1 MANNCTTLAGIAL
14 DCRDNVGG
22 IEAIYIQNVDTS
34 LVIGGDPDSGAT
46 AVTTITIDGS
56 PLAADLTSMDKYEL
70 VKQTGTL
77 TETGTFSDENG
88 TVFFTSVASA
98 VFNKMEATKLTEL
111 YNLAISAKLA
121 VLVKD
126 NNGIFWM
133 IGNDRG
139 AVATSSTEETGTA
152 YGDRNGLTIE
162 FTGIDN
168 GPMLEV
174 TGITAV

>member
-22 IEAIYIQNVDTS
+22 IEAIYIQNVATS
-34 LVIGGDPDSGAT
+34 LTIANTPDSGSVPA
-46 AVTTITIDGS
+46 TTIVIDS
-56 PLAADLTSMDKYEL
+56 TPLNATLDTMDKYEL

-88 TVFFTSVASA
+88 TVFFTSVATG
-98 VFNKMEATKLTEL
+98 VFNKLDAAKLGEL
-111 YNLAISAKLA
+111 YQLAISAKLC
-121 VLVKD
+121 VFVKD
-126 NNGIFWM
+126 NNGVFWM

-139 AVATSSTEETGTA
+139 AVATSSTEESGTA

-174 TGITAV
+174 TGITAT

>member
-22 IEAIYIQNVDTS
+22 IEAIYIQNVAS
-34 LVIGGDPDSGAT
+34 ALAIGGNPDSGSV
-46 AVTTITIDGS
+46 AVTTITVDGS
-56 PLAADLTSMDKYEL
+56 PLAADLDSMDKYEL

-88 TVFFTSVASA
+88 TVFFTAVATG
-98 VFNKMEATKLTEL
+98 VFNKMDAAKLGEL
-111 YNLAISAKLA
+111 YQLAISAKLC

>member
-22 IEAIYIQNVDTS
+22 IEAIYIQNVATS
-34 LVIGGDPDSGAT
+34 LAIANTPDSGSV
-46 AVTTITIDGS
+46 AVTTVTVDGS
-56 PLAADLTSMDKYEL
+56 PLAADLNTMYKYEL

-88 TVFFTSVASA
+88 TVFFTSVATG
-98 VFNKMEATKLTEL
+98 VFNKLESAKLAEL
-111 YNLAISAKLA
+111 YELAISAKLCIF
-121 VLVKD
+121 VKD
-126 NNGIFWM
+126 NNGVFWM

-139 AVATSSTEETGTA
+139 AVATSSTEESGTA
-152 YGDRNGLTIE
+152 YGDRNGLTVE